1 MSARGAVPAPAKG
14 AARELDPPPT
24 GDDATIALDSGG
36 GVEPL
41 GTGDP
46 VDTLDIITLDAAQAL
61 AEVLDAVTVGVVVHG
76 PSGEVVLANTVARG
90 MLAGLPGSMLAHA
103 VAPVAGPDGAP
114 RSFTLSTPRPDGS
127 ARRLVVTATPVTTLD
142 GSCVTAA
149 ITAAIARE
157 NLPPGSPDPDVIEMT
172 ESADVTTGPRRPV
185 VTTLRDLATERQH
198 VTQPANGTGAP
209 RAVQDESATLR
220 RSLAMAERR
229 LRATMDASP
238 IGTALLTPHG
248 RLLQVNRALARM
260 LGRSAQDLVGS
271 GLADLTHPDDHPREA
286 PLVHQLLARKIA
298 SYELEKR
305 LVRPTGE
312 VVWVRATMAPVCED
326 DGSVL
331 HLVLQAQDVSETRQA
346 VEMLTHQSTR
356 DSLTGLANRTR
367 CVGRIQ
373 ESLDRSARRRDPQR
387 RVAVLCCD
395 LDDFRVVNDSVGP
408 PYGDAI
414 LVEVAGRIRR
424 VINQD
429 DIAARLAGDEFVIV
443 RDGVRDDQDAGHLA
457 RTVLDA
463 VRQPM
468 TVDGRVIVPT
478 MSIGI
483 ALSAATSGL
492 DTARQDALGLLR
504 DAGTA
509 LHEAKR
515 TDRGGC
521 QVMDE
526 ALRRRTV
533 ERLDLESQLRT
544 GLDQGELRLHVQPIV
559 DLTSGVIVGREALVR
574 WQHPELGLLPPSR
587 FLTVAEETGMI
598 ADLGRWVIDEAA
610 RIAAATPQLGYVAI
624 NVSPSQVRGTSLAD
638 DVEAAL
644 TAAGLPPSRLV
655 VELTESVMLGAA
667 PEERSQLERLDD
679 LGVRLVVDD
688 FGTGFSA
695 LSHLRDLPV
704 SGIKIDRS
712 FTQGLGEDTQCDRIV
727 EALTGLAQGLGVDLV
742 AEGVETERQAQ
753 HLADIGCVHAQGY
766 LFGRP
771 EPASA

>member
-1 MSARGAVPAPAKG
+1 MPAPARG
-14 AARELDPPPT
+14 RERDLDPPPT
-24 GDDATIALDSGG
+24 GEDTTIALGSGD
-36 GVEPL
+36 VIE
-41 GTGDP
+41 P
-46 VDTLDIITLDAAQAL
+46 VDALDIVTLDAAEAL
-61 AEVLDAVTVGVVVHG
+61 TEVLDAVTVGVVVHG
-76 PSGEVVLANTVARG
+76 PEGEVVLANTAARG

-103 VAPVAGPDGAP
+103 VAPVARPDGAP
-114 RSFTLSTPRPDGS
+114 RTFTWSTPRPDGS
-127 ARRLVVTATPVTTLD
+127 ARRLVFTATPVPTTGTD
-142 GSCVTAA
+142 SVTAA
-149 ITAAIARE
+149 ITAALARHD
-157 NLPPGSPDPDVIEMT
+157 LPPTALDPDVIPASEP
-172 ESADVTTGPRRPV
+172 ADDAAGPRRPV
-185 VTTLRDLATERQH
+185 VTTLRDLVTERQ
-198 VTQPANGTGAP
+198 QQARPANGSDTP
-209 RAVQDESATLR
+209 RSTPDESATLR

-248 RLLQVNRALARM
+248 RLLQVNRALARI
-260 LGRSAQDLVGS
+260 LGRPAQDLVGT

-286 PLVHQLLARKIA
+286 PLVQQLLGRKIA

-312 VVWVRATMAPVCED
+312 VIWVRATMAPVCED

-346 VEMLTHQSTR
+346 VEMLTHQAMR
-356 DSLTGLANRTR
+356 DSLTGLANRAR

-373 ESLDRSARRRDPQR
+373 ESLDRAARRRDPQR

-424 VINQD
+424 VIDQR

-443 RDGVRDDQDAGHLA
+443 RDGVRHAEDAVNLA
-457 RTVLDA
+457 REVLEA
-463 VRQPM
+463 VRLPV
-468 TVDGRVIVPT
+468 TVDGRVVVPT

-483 ALSAATSGL
+483 ALSAPTPSGG
-492 DTARQDALGLLR
+492 DPVRQDALGLLR

-526 ALRRRTV
+526 QLRRRTV

-559 DLTSGVIVGREALVR
+559 DLTSGAIVGREALVR
-574 WQHPELGLLPPSR
+574 WQHPELGLLPPNR

-598 ADLGRWVIDEAA
+598 ADLGRWVIHEAA
-610 RIAAATPQLGYVAI
+610 RIAAATPHLGYVAI

-667 PEERSQLERLDD
+667 PEERSQLERLDA

-712 FTQGLGEDTQCDRIV
+712 FTQGLGEDSQCERIV

-742 AEGVETERQAQ
+742 AEGVETEGQAQ